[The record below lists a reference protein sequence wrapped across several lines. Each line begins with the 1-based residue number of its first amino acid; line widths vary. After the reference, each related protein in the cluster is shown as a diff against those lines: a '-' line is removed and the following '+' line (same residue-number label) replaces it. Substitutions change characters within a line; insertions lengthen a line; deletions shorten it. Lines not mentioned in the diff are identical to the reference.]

1 MNQIDIKKALSGN
14 MRQYG
19 MMLAL
24 FVVVILFQILTNGV
38 LLGPQNISNIFQQ
51 NSYIMILACGMMLCI
66 LMGGNIDLS
75 VGSVAGLIGAISA
88 VLMLKMGWNVLPAVL
103 ISLALGI
110 VIGAWHGFWIAYVGV
125 PAFIA
130 TLAGLLI
137 FRGVT
142 MGILQGVSL
151 APLPP
156 NFRFMAAGFMADIRV
171 IEFIERFIRGNSEFT
186 AGPNTPGI
194 GGMTIFAL
202 VAAVVACVVIVLSL
216 VVSRRKRQRYGFEVT
231 HIGLFIAQ
239 IVVISTIIIFLA
251 SRLAQWR
258 GLPMSLLIVIA
269 LVLIYSF
276 ITMQTVF
283 GRHIYAFG
291 GNKVAARLS
300 GINTKRV
307 LFLVYTNMGLLAA
320 LAGIIFAGRLNSA
333 TPKAGDGFELDA
345 IAACFIGGAST
356 TGGVGT
362 IVGAIIGGLLMGVLN
377 NGMAIMGIPIDW
389 QQSIKGLVL
398 LIAVAFDVL
407 SKKTSRTT

>member
-1 MNQIDIKKALSGN
+1 
-14 MRQYG
+14 
-19 MMLAL
+19 
-24 FVVVILFQILTNGV
+24 
-38 LLGPQNISNIFQQ
+38 
-51 NSYIMILACGMMLCI
+51 
-66 LMGGNIDLS
+66 
-75 VGSVAGLIGAISA
+75 
-88 VLMLKMGWNVLPAVL
+88 MLKKGWNVLPAVVVSLL
-103 ISLALGI
+103 IGI
-110 VIGAWHGFWIAYVGV
+110 VIGAWQGFWIAYVGV

-137 FRGVT
+137 FRGIT

-156 NFRFMAAGFMADIRV
+156 GFRFMAAGFMPDIKGPGD
-171 IEFIERFIRGNSEFT
+171 FMAFAMLT
-186 AGPNTPGI
+186 A
-194 GGMTIFAL
+194 F
-202 VAAVVACVVIVLSL
+202 VACFIIVLGFTI
-216 VVSRRKRQRYGFEVT
+216 SRRQRQRYGFEVS

-239 IVVISTIIIFLA
+239 LVIISAVIIFLV

-258 GLPMSLLIVIA
+258 GLPMSLLIVVL

-276 ITMQTVF
+276 ITMRTVF

-300 GINTKRV
+300 GINTKKV

-345 IAACFIGGAST
+345 IASCFIGGAST
-356 TGGVGT
+356 MGGVGT

-377 NGMAIMGIPIDW
+377 NGMAIMGVPIDW

>member
-1 MNQIDIKKALSGN
+1 MNQIQKNLGGN
-14 MRQYG
+14 IRQYG
-19 MMLAL
+19 MILTL
-24 FVVVILFQILTNGV
+24 FVVVMLFQILTNGI
-38 LLGPQNISNIFQQ
+38 LLMPQNISNIFQQ

-66 LMGGNIDLS
+66 LTGGNVDLS
-75 VGSVAGLIGAISA
+75 VGSVAGLIGAIAA
-88 VLMLKMGWNVLPAVL
+88 VLMLRLGWGVLPAVGVSL
-103 ISLALGI
+103 IVGI
-110 VIGAWHGFWIAYVGV
+110 AIGAWHGFWIAYVGV

-137 FRGVT
+137 FRGIT

-151 APLPP
+151 APLPSG
-156 NFRFMAAGFMADIRV
+156 FTFMAAGFMPDTRGPGNLMTFAMIAALITCV
-171 IEFIERFIRGNSEFT
+171 I
-186 AGPNTPGI
+186 
-194 GGMTIFAL
+194 
-202 VAAVVACVVIVLSL
+202 IVLGL
-216 VVSRRKRQRYGFEVT
+216 TVSRRKRQSYGFEVP
-231 HIGLFIAQ
+231 HVAVFITQ
-239 IVVISTIIIFLA
+239 LVVICAVILFLV

-258 GLPMSLLIVIA
+258 GLPMSLLIVVT
-269 LVLIYSF
+269 LVIIYSF
-276 ITMQTVF
+276 ITTQTVF

-300 GINTKRV
+300 GINTKQV
-307 LFLVYTNMGLLAA
+307 LFFVYTNMGLLAA

-356 TGGVGT
+356 SGGVGT

-398 LIAVAFDVL
+398 LLAVAFDVL

>member
-1 MNQIDIKKALSGN
+1 MTQMLKKTLSGN
-14 MRQYG
+14 LRQYG

-24 FVVVILFQILTNGV
+24 FVVVVLFQVLTNGI
-38 LLGPQNISNIFQQ
+38 LLRPQNISNIFQQ

-66 LMGGNIDLS
+66 LTGGNIDLS
-75 VGSVAGLIGAISA
+75 VGSVAGLIGAVSA
-88 VLMLKMGWNVLPAVL
+88 VLMLRTGWNVGPAIAV
-103 ISLALGI
+103 SLVLGI

-137 FRGVT
+137 FRGIT

-151 APLPP
+151 APLPGGYT
-156 NFRFMAAGFMADIRV
+156 FMAAGFMPD
-171 IEFIERFIRGNSEFT
+171 T
-186 AGPNTPGI
+186 KGPGDLL
-194 GGMTIFAL
+194 MFAMI
-202 VAAVVACVVIVLSL
+202 AAIVACVIIVMGLAI
-216 VVSRRKRQRYGFEVT
+216 SRRKRQRYGFEVP
-231 HIGLFIAQ
+231 HIAFFIVQLAVICTVILFI
-239 IVVISTIIIFLA
+239 V
-251 SRLAQWR
+251 SRLSQWR
-258 GLPMSLLIVIA
+258 GLPMSLLIVVA

-276 ITMQTVF
+276 ITTQTVF

-307 LFLVYTNMGLLAA
+307 LFIVYTNMGLLAA

-333 TPKAGDGFELDA
+333 TPKGGDGFELDA

-356 TGGVGT
+356 SGGVGT

-407 SKKTSRTT
+407 SKQTSRTT

>member
-1 MNQIDIKKALSGN
+1 MTRIEKTLGGN
-14 MRQYG
+14 LRQYG

-24 FVVVILFQILTNGV
+24 FVVVVLFQILTNGI
-38 LLGPQNISNIFQQ
+38 LLRPQNISNIFQQ

-66 LMGGNIDLS
+66 LTGGNIDLS
-75 VGSVAGLIGAISA
+75 VGSVAGLVGAISA
-88 VLMLKMGWNVLPAVL
+88 VLMLRMDWNVGPAIAV
-103 ISLALGI
+103 SLLVGI
-110 VIGAWHGFWIAYVGV
+110 IIGAWHGFWIAYVGV

-137 FRGVT
+137 FRGIT

-151 APLPP
+151 APLPGG
-156 NFRFMAAGFMADIRV
+156 FTFYAAGFMPDT
-171 IEFIERFIRGNSEFT
+171 RGLFGNF
-186 AGPNTPGI
+186 
-194 GGMTIFAL
+194 MTFAL
-202 VAAVVACVVIVLSL
+202 IVAVVACVIIVLGMTL
-216 VVSRRKRQRYGFEVT
+216 SRRRRQRYGFEVP
-231 HIGLFIAQ
+231 HIALFIGQ
-239 IVVISTIIIFLA
+239 LVVICAIILFLV

-258 GLPMSLLIVIA
+258 GLPMSLLVVVA
-269 LVLIYSF
+269 LVIIYSF
-276 ITMQTVF
+276 LTTQTVF

-398 LIAVAFDVL
+398 LFAVAFDVI
-407 SKKTSRTT
+407 SNKTSRTT